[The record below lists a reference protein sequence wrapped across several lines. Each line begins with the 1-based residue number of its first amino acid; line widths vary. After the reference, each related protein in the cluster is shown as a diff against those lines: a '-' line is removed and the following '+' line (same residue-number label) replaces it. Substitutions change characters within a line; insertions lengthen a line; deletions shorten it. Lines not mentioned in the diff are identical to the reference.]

1 MRSRIFRWYAQLRGV
16 ESSFGERGP
25 DELLRELAE
34 IEERVERV
42 AVPLSY
48 ADELYSLRSHIQM
61 VRGKLLALPSVKG
74 ASGTG
79 PA

>member
-1 MRSRIFRWYAQLRGV
+1 MRGV
-16 ESSFGERGP
+16 ESSFGERSNN
-25 DELLRELAE
+25 DLLRELAE
-34 IEERVERV
+34 IEERVENV

-61 VRGKLLALPSVKG
+61 VRGKLLALPPVKG
-74 ASGTG
+74 AGGAG